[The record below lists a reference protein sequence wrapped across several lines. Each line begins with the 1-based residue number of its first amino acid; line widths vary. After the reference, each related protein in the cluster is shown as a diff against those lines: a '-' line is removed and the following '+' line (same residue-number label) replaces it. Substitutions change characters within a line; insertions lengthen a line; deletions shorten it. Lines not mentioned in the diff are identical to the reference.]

1 MGRPVDPNSKTSRIL
16 RVFDDLKPSFTD
28 RDGSCDFKAL
38 QNAIS
43 KRTTIDVVY
52 VRAMLYKY
60 RPNSGKR
67 RSPSKVLVNTKT
79 NVSQEYKLQKTVQYV
94 MECGGLSTAR
104 QHLDALAAIL
114 SA

>member
-16 RVFDDLKPSFTD
+16 RVFDELKPIFTD
-28 RDGSCDFKAL
+28 IDGNCDFRAL
-38 QNAIS
+38 QKTIS
-43 KRTTIDVVY
+43 KRTTIDIAY
-52 VRAMLYKY
+52 VRAMLSKY

-67 RSPSKVLVNTKT
+67 RSPGKVLVNTKT
-79 NVSQEYKLQKTVQYV
+79 NEYKLQKTVQYV